1 MVAQMLPVSS
11 EESMRLLPSCGGI
24 LLLPVGQTDRES
36 VSAQVIA
43 LTATF
48 TAEPVEEPLNFWM
61 SELDTPCVI
70 EFSPYNQ
77 VFQQLLDPNST
88 LSTNQSG
95 LNVVLIRLED
105 WWDGAG
111 DLHSGHDTREKIRE
125 RVERHARDLF
135 DAMKFASG
143 TSRVPCLLCF
153 CPPSKRI
160 QADETLMEFFSLLES
175 QIAGRLEEVSGT
187 YVVTSAECKALYPV
201 AEFEDQRANE
211 ASHVPY
217 TREFFHALGTM
228 IARRFYRIHTP
239 PHKVIVLDCDNTLW
253 QGVCG
258 EDGALGVTIGPAYKA
273 LQEFMI
279 AQRDAGMLVCLCSKN
294 NEEDVWKV
302 FEQNPG
308 MVLKREHFVSTR
320 INWQPKSENLRSLS
334 AELQL
339 GLDSFIFLDDSAIE
353 CAEVEARCQEALTL
367 QLPEQPSD
375 FKKFLSHIWAFDH
388 LKSTDED
395 HRRSD
400 LYAQDAERRQVLA
413 QSLRLDDFLAGLE
426 LQVEFLPMTK
436 AELPRVAQLTQRT
449 NQFNFT
455 SVRRT
460 DGEVERLCTAG
471 NAECLVIRLRDR
483 FGDYGLVGAMI
494 FTRHPGLLDVDNVLL
509 SCRALGR
516 RVEHR
521 MLSHLGRI
529 ARGEGRETV
538 RINFV
543 PTPKNKPAR
552 DFLESIGA
560 VVEAGNGIARQI
572 DFESVRIAEFPSF
585 LNCKHLAEGSL
596 SEAAPDAIHR
606 V

>member
-1 MVAQMLPVSS
+1 VLPVV
-11 EESMRLLPSCGGI
+11 LA
-24 LLLPVGQTDRES
+24 DRECKNM
-36 VSAQVIA
+36 QVIT

-48 TAEPVEEPLNFWM
+48 TADPVEEPLNFWM
-61 SELDTPCVI
+61 NELEIPCVI
-70 EFSPYNQ
+70 KFSPYSQ
-77 VFQQLLDPNST
+77 VFQQLLDPAST
-88 LSTNQSG
+88 LSTNHSG

-105 WWDGAG
+105 WWHGAG
-111 DLHSGHDTREKIRE
+111 NLPSGQESREKVQE

-143 TSRVPCLLCF
+143 NSRVPYLLCF
-153 CPPSKRI
+153 CPASRQI
-160 QADETLMEFFSLLES
+160 QTDETLAGFFSLLES
-175 QIAGRLEEVSGT
+175 QIAERLKDASGT
-187 YVVTSAECKALYPV
+187 YVVTSTECADLYPV
-201 AEFEDQRANE
+201 AEFEDRRANE

-217 TREFFHALGTM
+217 TREFFHGLGTM

-239 PHKVIVLDCDNTLW
+239 PHKVVVLDCDNTLW

-258 EDGALGVTIGPAYKA
+258 EDGALGVSVGPAYRD
-273 LQEFMI
+273 LQELII

-294 NEEDVWKV
+294 NEEDVWRV
-302 FEQNPG
+302 FEKNPG
-308 MVLKREHFVSTR
+308 MVLKREHFISSR

-339 GLDSFIFLDDSAIE
+339 GMDSFIFLDDSAIE
-353 CAEVEARCQEALTL
+353 CAEVEARCPEVLTL
-367 QLPEQPSD
+367 QLPGQEAD
-375 FKKFLSHIWAFDH
+375 FKKFLSHVWAFDR
-388 LKSTDED
+388 LKITEED
-395 HRRSD
+395 RLRSD
-400 LYAQDAERRQVLA
+400 LYAQNAEREQLLA
-413 QSLRLDDFLAGLE
+413 QSFRLEDFLAGLE

-455 SVRRT
+455 SVRRSE
-460 DGEVERLCTAG
+460 GEVEQLCSAG
-471 NAECLVIRLRDR
+471 NAECLVMRLRDR

-494 FTRHPGLLDVDNVLL
+494 FTRQSGLLDVDNLLL

-516 RVEHR
+516 RVEHG

-529 ARGEGRETV
+529 AQEEGREKI

-543 PTPKNKPAR
+543 PTPRNKPAR

-560 VVEAGNGIARQI
+560 AVVAGNGIACQI
-572 DFESVRIAEFPSF
+572 DFESERMAELVPF
-585 LNCKHLAEGSL
+585 LSGNL
-596 SEAAPDAIHR
+596 SAGCSKSEPAHDAIHR

>member
-1 MVAQMLPVSS
+1 
-11 EESMRLLPSCGGI
+11 
-24 LLLPVGQTDRES
+24 LLPVGPTDREYKS
-36 VSAQVIA
+36 EQVIA

-61 SELDTPCVI
+61 NELDTPCAVK
-70 EFSPYNQ
+70 FSPYNQ
-77 VFQQLLDPNST
+77 VFQQLLDPASA
-88 LSTNQSG
+88 LSTNHSG
-95 LNVVLIRLED
+95 LNVVIIRLED

-111 DLHSGHDTREKIRE
+111 DLHSGHDTREKFRE

-143 TSRVPCLLCF
+143 NSRVPYLLCF
-153 CPPSKRI
+153 CPASKQI

-175 QIAGRLEEVSGT
+175 QIAGRMEDVSGT

-217 TREFFHALGTM
+217 TGEFFHALGTM

-258 EDGALGVTIGPAYKA
+258 EDGALGVTVGPPYKA

-302 FEQNPG
+302 FENNPG

-353 CAEVEARCQEALTL
+353 CAEVEARCPDALTL
-367 QLPEQPSD
+367 QLPEQESD
-375 FKKFLSHIWAFDH
+375 FKKFLSHVWAFDH
-388 LKSTDED
+388 LKITEED
-395 HRRSD
+395 RQRSD
-400 LYAQDAERRQVLA
+400 LYAQDAERKQALE
-413 QSLRLDDFLAGLE
+413 QWLRLDDFLAGLE

-436 AELPRVAQLTQRT
+436 AEMPRVAQLTQRT

-471 NAECLVIRLRDR
+471 NADCLVIRLRDR

-494 FTRHPGLLDVDNVLL
+494 FTRQPGLLDVDNVLL

-529 ARGEGRETV
+529 AQEESRKTV

-552 DFLESIGA
+552 DFLESMGA
-560 VVEAGNGIARQI
+560 VVEDGNSIASRI
-572 DFESVRIAEFPSF
+572 DFESERIAELSPF
-585 LNCKHLAEGSL
+585 LTGKHLVGGSL
-596 SEAAPDAIHR
+596 PKAAPDAIHH